1 MEEKR
6 MYLVTFEDKHGT
18 KYWVSEE
25 LEDAYKKAADL
36 SKERLREHE
45 EDHEGLDPEEAMDL
59 LWEST
64 GGLECVRVQEVP
76 TL

>member
-6 MYLVTFEDKHGT
+6 TYLVIFEGKNDT

-45 EDHEGLDPEEAMDL
+45 EYYEARDPEEAMDL

-64 GGLECVRVQEVP
+64 GGLECVRVREVP
-76 TL
+76 VL